1 VSHAATFISAV
12 WPSMRAS
19 KTSGQWPVSRD
30 RDLVRVGAAFA
41 DLNARLLSGEAPP
54 GLSDRARNILV
65 ADDRGRAYP
74 ARTIRGR
81 RTQDH
86 QATRDHAR
94 NPPRWPAVRF
104 GSVRRPQSNGAT
116 RDRKDV
122 GGIRLRN
129 RRHWVL
135 ALTALGAALATPT
148 PEAAKRR
155 HHASWTG
162 RHATP
167 PIYTQEGPT
176 FPSPPVMPVTMQ

>member
-122 GGIRLRN
+122 GLRN

-148 PEAAKRR
+148 PETAKRR
-155 HHASWTG
+155 HHASWTN

-167 PIYTQEGPT
+167 LIYTQEGPT

>member
-1 VSHAATFISAV
+1 MSHASTFIAAV
-12 WPSMRAS
+12 MRAS
-19 KTSGQWPVSRD
+19 KTSGLWPVSRD

-122 GGIRLRN
+122 GLRN

-155 HHASWTG
+155 HHASWTS